1 MGKIGI
7 HNCCSDDSWY
17 VMMDSEEMKDN
28 LGVNVDKDLKLFPVK
43 FGSMLLFNNCIPHR
57 RWAIHLTITWLHE
70 NSHLVT

>member
-17 VMMDSEEMKDN
+17 VMMDSD
-28 LGVNVDKDLKLFPVK
+28 VDKDLKLFPVK

-57 RWAIHLTITWLHE
+57 RWAIHLTITR
-70 NSHLVT
+70 